1 MHLCGQSLN
10 GVGWYGVVF
19 ETQDEAKDVM
29 EFLEKGIGNGSK
41 VDSKQTEVE
50 TVSEKGKKD
59 VGKD

>member
-1 MHLCGQSLN
+1 
-10 GVGWYGVVF
+10 VGWYGVVF
-19 ETQDEAKDVM
+19 DTQDEAKDVM